1 MKTVDVIILLL
12 YGDDVILRRIFLFL
26 LIVIVITGCVEAV
39 EKGDGYYLKNTT
51 ANLLALDRDII
62 TTFSPVLFSSEEQEE
77 LNVILGNND
86 ILLIQ
91 DRLLRESDLSCYG
104 SGDEDLGSTFAHYQ
118 QVVLLDDYFT
128 GFDFVIRQAN
138 KVMVAIKPFF
148 ID

>member
-1 MKTVDVIILLL
+1 M
-12 YGDDVILRRIFLFL
+12 YGDDVILRGIFLLL

-77 LNVILGNND
+77 LNVILGNDD
-86 ILLIQ
+86 ILLMQ
-91 DRLLRESDLSCYG
+91 DRLLRESDLSCYDYG
-104 SGDEDLGSTFAHYQ
+104 NEELHSTIAHYQ
-118 QVVLLDDYFT
+118 RVVLLDDYFA
-128 GFDFVIRQAN
+128 GFDFVIRQAD
-138 KVMVAIKPFF
+138 KVIVAIKPFF